1 MRKTLIAS
9 SVAALAL
16 AGLAGGV
23 AVASNSE
30 GSPAAAPT
38 TTVAGTDIF
47 NDMGLTPE
55 QGDCLVANVGGVDLN
70 DLTALMELMTQ
81 CGISTDQLLQVG
93 EDALA
98 PDTTTLDAD
107 TTTLDAVPPADI
119 DPAAAAAVLAL
130 LGLDQPTVD
139 CLVSAAETAPPTDDA
154 AAESVFVSCGVGPL
168 QILDAI
174 VALDAAAG
182 DATTPVDTA
191 TVTVAPSG
199 SVVSSGNPMVDLLLE
214 QLAAQGITLD
224 AEQGQCLLDNIS
236 SLDPNDMTAML
247 SVFETCG
254 INVADLIPGG

>member
-9 SVAALAL
+9 SLAALAA
-16 AGLAGGV
+16 AGLAGG
-23 AVASNSE
+23 AVYAS
-30 GSPAAAPT
+30 SPDASPGAAPT
-38 TTVAGTDIF
+38 TTVGTDIF

-55 QGDCLVANVGGVDLN
+55 QGDCLVANVGGVDMN

-81 CGISTDQLLQVG
+81 CGISTEQLLNVG

-98 PDTTTLDAD
+98 PDTTASEVTPTLEV
-107 TTTLDAVPPADI
+107 TPPADI
-119 DPAAAAAVLAL
+119 DPAAAAAVLEL
-130 LGLDQPTVD
+130 LELDATTVD
-139 CLVSAAETAPPTDDA
+139 CMVAEAEAAAPTDDA
-154 AAESVFVSCGVGPL
+154 TAEEVFITCGVGPL
-168 QILDAI
+168 QVLNAI

-182 DATTPVDTA
+182 DAVATAVDTA
-191 TVTVAPSG
+191 TVTVAPTG